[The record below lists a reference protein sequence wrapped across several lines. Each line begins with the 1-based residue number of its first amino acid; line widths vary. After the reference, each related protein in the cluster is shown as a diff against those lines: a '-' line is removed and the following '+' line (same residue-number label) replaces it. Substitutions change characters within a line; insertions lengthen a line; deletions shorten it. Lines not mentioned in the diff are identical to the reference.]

1 MPRTPPRCGR
11 ARRLLAGAVLALLIV
26 GFAPLAARGNPSEEA
41 RVVSMINGLRS
52 RHGVRPVAVHGELR
66 ALAND
71 WAQRMRDAVNY
82 FHSPLADRVTANWIT
97 VGENVGAEAGV
108 VEIQRAFEAS
118 PGHLATLVDP
128 RFNYVGIGVA
138 WGPDGTIYVVQD
150 FMELAESAP
159 SAPTASGSAQLPRRT
174 PAPRSAAPATRSAA
188 ATPAPAPP
196 PPPPP
201 PEPTVYLSTVLAQL
215 QTLDAHIEERLVD

>member
-1 MPRTPPRCGR
+1 M
-11 ARRLLAGAVLALLIV
+11 ALLGV
-26 GFAPLAARGNPSEEA
+26 AFVPVAAHGDPGEEA
-41 RVVSMINGLRS
+41 QIVSMINSLRA
-52 RHGVRPVAVHGELR
+52 RHGVRSVAVHGELR

-82 FHSPLADRVTANWIT
+82 FHSPLAGRVTADWIT

-118 PGHLATLVDP
+118 PSHLATLVDP
-128 RFNYVGIGVA
+128 RFNYVGVGVA
-138 WGPDGTIYVVQD
+138 WGPDGTIYVVQE

-159 SAPTASGSAQLPRRT
+159 SARPASGSAQLPRRT
-174 PAPRSAAPATRSAA
+174 PASPSATPAPRAAAPA
-188 ATPAPAPP
+188 PAPAPP

-201 PEPTVYLSTVLAQL
+201 PPPEPSRYLSSVLTQL
-215 QTLDAHIEERLVD
+215 QTLDRQIEDHLLG

>member
-1 MPRTPPRCGR
+1 
-11 ARRLLAGAVLALLIV
+11 LAAALLALLTL
-26 GFAPLAARGNPSEEA
+26 GAAPLAARANPGEEA
-41 RVVSMINGLRS
+41 QFVSMINDLRA
-52 RHGVRPVAVHGELR
+52 RRGVRPVAVHGELR

-82 FHSPLADRVTANWIT
+82 FHSPLAQRVTANWIT

-159 SAPTASGSAQLPRRT
+159 SASPASGPAQLPRRT
-174 PAPRSAAPATRSAA
+174 PAPRSAAPASRSTASA
-188 ATPAPAPP
+188 PTAPAVSPAPP
-196 PPPPP
+196 PPLPPPP
-201 PEPTVYLSTVLAQL
+201 PEPTAYMSTVLTQL
-215 QTLDAHIEERLVD
+215 QTLDAHNHERSVD

>member
-1 MPRTPPRCGR
+1 
-11 ARRLLAGAVLALLIV
+11 LLAATTLALLTLGV
-26 GFAPLAARGNPSEEA
+26 VPGAAHGDPGEEA
-41 RVVSMINGLRS
+41 QFVSMINDLRA

-82 FHSPLADRVTANWIT
+82 FHSPLAQRVTANWIT

-118 PGHLATLVDP
+118 SGHLATLVDP
-128 RFNYVGIGVA
+128 RFNYVGIGVT
-138 WGPDGTIYVVQD
+138 WGADGTIYVVQD
-150 FMELAESAP
+150 FMELAEPAP
-159 SAPTASGSAQLPRRT
+159 SARPASGSAQLPRRT
-174 PAPRSAAPATRSAA
+174 PAPRSAAPATRPAVSASA
-188 ATPAPAPP
+188 PAPPPPP

-201 PEPTVYLSTVLAQL
+201 PEPTVYMSAVLMQL
-215 QTLDAHIEERLVD
+215 QTLDAQIADHLVD